1 MLLLRTSLF
10 LERGETIQESLPK
23 WNVLF
28 LKRQKV
34 FILFLVLQAQNR
46 TSPAPVEAMIFFS
59 IAPNNICATLRQAS
73 CKLSP
78 IIYSGFL
85 MLVVDWIVS

>member
-10 LERGETIQESLPK
+10 LERGETIQEIIAQ
-23 WNVLF
+23 NVLF

>member
-10 LERGETIQESLPK
+10 LERGETIQEIIAQ
-23 WNVLF
+23 NVLF

-85 MLVVDWIVS
+85 MLVVDWFVS